1 MEGKEKGKGRRK
13 CEGEE
18 DRGRRK
24 RKEEH
29 RRGGEYE
36 GIGKLPGGMFLNAKP
51 LFQGEALEVME
62 NSKNCRVQ
70 GQHITSQVG
79 TNEPGH
85 PLTDT
90 IAA

>member
-1 MEGKEKGKGRRK
+1 
-13 CEGEE
+13 
-18 DRGRRK
+18 
-24 RKEEH
+24 
-29 RRGGEYE
+29 
-36 GIGKLPGGMFLNAKP
+36 MFLNAKP

-90 IAA
+90 TTA

>member
-1 MEGKEKGKGRRK
+1 
-13 CEGEE
+13 
-18 DRGRRK
+18 
-24 RKEEH
+24 
-29 RRGGEYE
+29 
-36 GIGKLPGGMFLNAKP
+36 MFLNAKP

-90 IAA
+90 IAAWLGNLSEIQLFLCISELVKE